1 MSIRVNIPHLLQYLT
16 DNRKMAEVSGST
28 VGECL
33 KHLVKQFPPVEEA
46 LFDEHGKLNSYLD
59 IYVNEESAYPEE
71 LAKPVRSGDELDII
85 FMIDGG

>member
-1 MSIRVNIPHLLQYLT
+1 MSIKVNIPHLLQHLT
-16 DNRKMAEVSGST
+16 DGRRIVEVNGST

-33 KHLVKQFPPVEEA
+33 KHLVEQFPLIQEA

-59 IYVNEESAYPEE
+59 IYVNEESTYPED
-71 LAKPVRSGDELDII
+71 LAKPVRFGDELDII